1 MAVKAFPIVDV
12 INFINEGYAGPD
24 QKGSWSPDMLK
35 KPDRDN
41 VLRLYVS
48 LVQQNLANVQANLPA
63 NLVTFIDHPTL
74 YSDDTMF
81 KASLV
86 RAVKK
91 LFASFKIE
99 LPESYG
105 GEFSLSDVLFP
116 KPKRFIFV
124 TSQLLNLSFEIDKF
138 VAAVEDVNEKFK
150 EQQAE
155 RDDLISEIERKQK

>member
-1 MAVKAFPIVDV
+1 
-12 INFINEGYAGPD
+12 
-24 QKGSWSPDMLK
+24 
-35 KPDRDN
+35 
-41 VLRLYVS
+41 
-48 LVQQNLANVQANLPA
+48 
-63 NLVTFIDHPTL
+63 
-74 YSDDTMF
+74 MF

-138 VAAVEDVNEKFK
+138 VAAVEGKLE
-150 EQQAE
+150 
-155 RDDLISEIERKQK
+155 